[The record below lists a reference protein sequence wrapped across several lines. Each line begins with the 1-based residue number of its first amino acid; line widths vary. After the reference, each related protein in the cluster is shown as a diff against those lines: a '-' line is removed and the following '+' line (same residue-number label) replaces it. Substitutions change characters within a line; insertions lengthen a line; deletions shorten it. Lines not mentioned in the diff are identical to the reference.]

1 MSFTLRRRSFIIGS
15 SLLLPIAG
23 LGAGPAF
30 SAENDINRQ
39 LASLEKRTGGRL
51 GVSVLDTKSNV
62 SFGHRQDE
70 RFAMCSTFKALAA
83 AFVLARVDKGQE
95 TLRRRIV
102 VSKADLHAH
111 SPVAEKHVGDGM
123 TVGELCDAAVTYS
136 DNAAANLILAS
147 FGGPAGLT
155 AWLRS
160 IGDETTRLDRTE
172 PALNEAKPGDPRD
185 TTTPAA
191 MMRTL
196 GKLLLEDVLSPSSR
210 DQFAAWLVANRT
222 GDRRLRA
229 GLPTNWT
236 IGEKTGTSGHGEA
249 GDVGF
254 MRPPKSQT
262 ILASVYIAEAPKP
275 VKELEPIFAEVGK
288 LIAGMA

>member
-1 MSFTLRRRSFIIGS
+1 MSFTLNRRSFIIS
-15 SLLLPIAG
+15 SGLLLPAVG
-23 LGAGPAF
+23 LGAGTAI
-30 SAENDINRQ
+30 SAENDITQQ

-51 GVSVLDTKSNV
+51 GVSVLDTNTNV
-62 SFGHRQDE
+62 FFGHRQDE

-83 AFVLARVDKGQE
+83 AFVLARVDKGE
-95 TLRRRIV
+95 EKLGRRIAV
-102 VSKADLHAH
+102 AKTDLHAH
-111 SPVAEKHVGDGM
+111 SPVTEKHVGDAM
-123 TVGELCDAAVTYS
+123 TVSELCDAAVTYS

-147 FGGPAGLT
+147 FGGPEGLT
-155 AWLRS
+155 AWLKS
-160 IGDETTRLDRTE
+160 IGDGTTRLDRTE
-172 PALNEAKPGDPRD
+172 PGLNEAKPGDPRD

-196 GKLLLEDVLSPSSR
+196 GRLLLEDVLSPSSR

-229 GLPTNWT
+229 GLPANWT

-254 MRPPKSQT
+254 MRPREGHT
-262 ILASVYIAEAPKP
+262 ILASVYIAEATRK

-288 LIAGMA
+288 LIAAMA

>member
-95 TLRRRIV
+95 TLGRRID

>member
-70 RFAMCSTFKALAA
+70 RFAMCSTVKALAA

-95 TLRRRIV
+95 TLGRRID

>member
-1 MSFTLRRRSFIIGS
+1 MSFTLKRRSFIIGS
-15 SLLLPIAG
+15 SLLLPAAG
-23 LGAGPAF
+23 LGAGPAL
-30 SAENDINRQ
+30 SAGKDIDKQ

-51 GVSVLDTKSNV
+51 GVCVLDTKSNA

-83 AFVLARVDKGQE
+83 AFVLARVDKGE
-95 TLRRRIV
+95 EKLGRRIAIA
-102 VSKADLHAH
+102 KADLHSH
-111 SPVAEKHVGDGM
+111 SPVAEKHVGDTM

-136 DNAAANLILAS
+136 DNAAANLLLAS
-147 FGGPAGLT
+147 FGGPDGLT

-191 MMRTL
+191 MIRTL

-210 DQFAAWLVANRT
+210 DQFTAWLVANRT
-222 GDRRLRA
+222 GGRRLRA
-229 GLPTNWT
+229 GLPAGWT
-236 IGEKTGTSGHGEA
+236 IGEKTGTSGHGEV

-254 MRPPKSQT
+254 MRPRDGHT
-262 ILASVYIAEAPKP
+262 ILASVYIAEATKP
-275 VKELEPIFAEVGK
+275 MKELEPIFAEVGK
-288 LIAGMA
+288 LIATMA

>member
-1 MSFTLRRRSFIIGS
+1 MPFTLSRRSFIIGS
-15 SLLLPIAG
+15 SLLLPAVGLAAG
-23 LGAGPAF
+23 TAL
-30 SAENDINRQ
+30 SAENDINQ
-39 LASLEKRTGGRL
+39 QFAALEKRTGGRL
-51 GVSVLDTKSNV
+51 GVSVLDTNTNV

-83 AFVLARVDKGQE
+83 AFVLARVDKGE
-95 TLRRRIV
+95 EKLDRRIAV
-102 VSKADLHAH
+102 AKTDLLSH
-111 SPVAEKHVGDGM
+111 SPIAEKHIADGM

-136 DNAAANLILAS
+136 DNAAANILLAS
-147 FGGPAGLT
+147 FGGPEGLT

-172 PALNEAKPGDPRD
+172 PALNEAKVGDPRD

-196 GKLLLEDVLSPSSR
+196 GRLLFEDVLSPSSR
-210 DQFAAWLVANRT
+210 DQFSAWLVANTT
-222 GDRRLRA
+222 GGRRLRA
-229 GLPTNWT
+229 GLPANWT

-254 MRPPKSQT
+254 MRPREGHT
-262 ILASVYIAEAPKP
+262 ILASVYIAEATKP

>member
-30 SAENDINRQ
+30 SAENDVNRQ
-39 LASLEKRTGGRL
+39 LASLEERTGGRL

-95 TLRRRIV
+95 TLGRRIV

-147 FGGPAGLT
+147 FGGPDGLT

-196 GKLLLEDVLSPSSR
+196 GKLLLEDALSPSSR

-229 GLPTNWT
+229 GLPANWT

-254 MRPPKSQT
+254 MRPPKGQT

>member
-1 MSFTLRRRSFIIGS
+1 MGTSGTEC
-15 SLLLPIAG
+15 ADTCD
-23 LGAGPAF
+23 AF
-30 SAENDINRQ
+30 
-39 LASLEKRTGGRL
+39 G
-51 GVSVLDTKSNV
+51 
-62 SFGHRQDE
+62 
-70 RFAMCSTFKALAA
+70 
-83 AFVLARVDKGQE
+83 
-95 TLRRRIV
+95 
-102 VSKADLHAH
+102 
-111 SPVAEKHVGDGM
+111 GM
-123 TVGELCDAAVTYS
+123 TVQLDAA
-136 DNAAANLILAS
+136 DCH
-147 FGGPAGLT
+147 
-155 AWLRS
+155 
-160 IGDETTRLDRTE
+160 E
-172 PALNEAKPGDPRD
+172 PLPQALAKPGDPRD

-196 GKLLLEDVLSPSSR
+196 GKLLLDDVLSPSSR

>member
-1 MSFTLRRRSFIIGS
+1 MLFTLNRRSFIIS
-15 SLLLPIAG
+15 SGLLLPAVG
-23 LGAGPAF
+23 FGAGTAF
-30 SAENDINRQ
+30 SAENDITQQ
-39 LASLEKRTGGRL
+39 LARLEKRTGGRL
-51 GVSVLDTKSNV
+51 GVSVLDTKSNAF
-62 SFGHRQDE
+62 FGHRQGE

-83 AFVLARVDKGQE
+83 AFVLARVDNGEEK
-95 TLRRRIV
+95 LSRRIAV
-102 VSKADLHAH
+102 AKADLHAH
-111 SPVAEKHVGDGM
+111 SPVAEKHVGDAM

-136 DNAAANLILAS
+136 DNAAANLLLAS
-147 FGGPAGLT
+147 FGGPQGLT
-155 AWLRS
+155 AWLKS
-160 IGDETTRLDRTE
+160 IGDGTTRLDRTE

-196 GKLLLEDVLSPSSR
+196 GRLLLEDVLSPSSR

-229 GLPTNWT
+229 GLPANWA
-236 IGEKTGTSGHGEA
+236 IGEKTGTSGHGEV

-254 MRPPKSQT
+254 MRPREGHT
-262 ILASVYIAEAPKP
+262 ILAAVYIAEATRK

-288 LIAGMA
+288 LIAARA

>member
-1 MSFTLRRRSFIIGS
+1 MSFTLKRRSFIIGS
-15 SLLLPIAG
+15 SLLLPAVG

-30 SAENDINRQ
+30 SAGRDIDKQ

-51 GVSVLDTKSNV
+51 GVSVLDTKSNA

-83 AFVLARVDKGQE
+83 AFVLARVDKGE
-95 TLRRRIV
+95 EKLDRRIAV
-102 VSKADLHAH
+102 AKADLLSH
-111 SPVAEKHVGDGM
+111 SPIAEKHVGDGM
-123 TVGELCDAAVTYS
+123 TVAELCDAAVTYS
-136 DNAAANLILAS
+136 DNAAANLLLAS
-147 FGGPAGLT
+147 FGGPDGLT

-210 DQFAAWLVANRT
+210 DQFTAWLVANRT

-229 GLPTNWT
+229 GLPASWT

-254 MRPPKSQT
+254 MRPREGHT
-262 ILASVYIAEAPKP
+262 ILASVYIAEGKKP
-275 VKELEPIFAEVGK
+275 IKELEPIFAEVGK
-288 LIAGMA
+288 LIAAMA

>member
-1 MSFTLRRRSFIIGS
+1 MSFTLSRRSFIIGS

>member
-1 MSFTLRRRSFIIGS
+1 MSLTLKRRSFIIGS
-15 SLLLPIAG
+15 TLLLPAAG
-23 LGAGPAF
+23 LGARPAF
-30 SAENDINRQ
+30 SAGNDIDKQ
-39 LASLEKRTGGRL
+39 LIKLERRTGGRL
-51 GVSVLDTKSNV
+51 GVSVLDTKSNA

-83 AFVLARVDKGQE
+83 AFVLARVDKGE
-95 TLRRRIV
+95 EKLGRRIA

-111 SPVAEKHVGDGM
+111 SPVAEKHVGDAM

-147 FGGPAGLT
+147 FGGPDGLT

-160 IGDETTRLDRTE
+160 IGDGTTRLDRTE

-196 GKLLLEDVLSPSSR
+196 GKLLLEDVLSPPSR

-222 GDRRLRA
+222 GARRLRA
-229 GLPTNWT
+229 GLPANWT

-254 MRPPKSQT
+254 MRPREGHT
-262 ILASVYIAEAPKP
+262 ILASVYIAEATKP
-275 VKELEPIFAEVGK
+275 VKELEPVFAEVGK
-288 LIAGMA
+288 LIAAMA

>member
-1 MSFTLRRRSFIIGS
+1 MSFTLSRRSFIIGS
-15 SLLLPIAG
+15 SLLLPAVGLAAG
-23 LGAGPAF
+23 TAF
-30 SAENDINRQ
+30 SAENDVTQQ
-39 LASLEKRTGGRL
+39 LAALEKRTGGRL
-51 GVSVLDTKSNV
+51 GVSVLDTNSNV

-83 AFVLARVDKGQE
+83 AFVLARVDKGE
-95 TLRRRIV
+95 EKLGRRIAV
-102 VSKADLHAH
+102 AKTDLHSH
-111 SPVAEKHVGDGM
+111 SPVAEKHVGDSM

-136 DNAAANLILAS
+136 DNAAANLLLAS
-147 FGGPAGLT
+147 FGGPDGLT

-160 IGDETTRLDRTE
+160 IGDGTTRLDRTE

-229 GLPTNWT
+229 GLPANWT

-254 MRPPKSQT
+254 MRPREGHT
-262 ILASVYIAEAPKP
+262 ILASVYIAEATKP
-275 VKELEPIFAEVGK
+275 TKELEPIFAEVGK
-288 LIAGMA
+288 LIAAMA

>member
-70 RFAMCSTFKALAA
+70 RFAMCSTVKALAA

>member
-1 MSFTLRRRSFIIGS
+1 MSFTLSRRSFIIGS

-95 TLRRRIV
+95 TLGRRID